1 LVNYCDKKTMF
12 VSYGLKADDDIVGK
26 THEYEE
32 VVAAV
37 YYTGKCASVI
47 DTIGTIILIILLS

>member
-1 LVNYCDKKTMF
+1 MF